1 VEKKSTVRA
10 AKPQDIPAILALVR
24 ELAAYEKA
32 PDEVSNTEE
41 MMLKDGFGS
50 TKIYD
55 AFVAEYE
62 GKIIGTAITYYRYST
77 WKGKCLYLEDL
88 IVSESYRG
96 IGAGKQLFNT
106 CLEFGKQMGCKRMV
120 WQVLDWNEPALG
132 FYKTYGAHL
141 DGEWINGSLVL

>member
-1 VEKKSTVRA
+1 MEKKLTVRKA
-10 AKPQDIPAILALVR
+10 TQQDITDILALVR
-24 ELAAYEKA
+24 ELAVYEKA

-41 MMLKDGFGS
+41 MMLADGFGS
-50 TKIYD
+50 TKIFD

-88 IVSESYRG
+88 IVSEPYRG

-106 CLEFGKQMGCKRMV
+106 CNDFGKKTEYKRMV
-120 WQVLDWNEPALG
+120 WQVLDWNEPVLG
-132 FYKTYGAHL
+132 LYKTYGAHL
-141 DGEWINGSLVL
+141 DRE